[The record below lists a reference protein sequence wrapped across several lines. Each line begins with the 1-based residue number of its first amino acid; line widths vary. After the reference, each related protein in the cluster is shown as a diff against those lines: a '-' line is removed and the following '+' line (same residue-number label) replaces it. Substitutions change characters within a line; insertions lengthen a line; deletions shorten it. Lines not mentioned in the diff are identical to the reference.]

1 MSTPRFL
8 PVSLAERTRRVAF
21 LVVLL
26 LDMLVTVWIA
36 RQIVAYRNYPFA
48 TDEAFHAS
56 GGLMLALDLR
66 AGDLGAFVVDSYH
79 QSAYPP
85 VFSWLQAPVFLVL
98 GASPMV
104 ARLCSLATLFAAAL
118 VMYAIGLELDA
129 EYGWLIGLVSAGLT
143 LTAQPVLSYS
153 AMAMLEVPGLLVSLA
168 ALWAY
173 LRATQWTHPRSE
185 PSGPLSTCHS
195 EPRSGEREASLS
207 RKANI
212 LRRFAA
218 QGDSRFALVSLLMAL
233 AVLTKYPYGTV
244 VVPTIVVMEA
254 LAVSVRA
261 LTWRQAGRR
270 WLWLF
275 GPLVLVMVAWF
286 ARPYK
291 IAAFF
296 EYATSQSQQV
306 SLLSLENLLYY
317 PRSMMLHYAP
327 SPVAVMLTL
336 AGVIW
341 ATIRWR
347 DHGSR
352 LFLVYFVIGL
362 LEMTVK
368 LQKHPRFIL
377 TIAPA
382 AHVLTGAM
390 LAWCLSVHR
399 RSILVAGTVV
409 LTVCIIV
416 SVPVLAE
423 RFAAFPSLM
432 QVQYETDPAAAD
444 LSAWITAHVPAGERF
459 YLVNPWDQFSA
470 PAMEWYRA
478 THSEKPGLLPRSAGG
493 LRWADIWVPSQFLKK
508 SRPENIADLQHAI
521 QASGARYVV
530 ALEGGPEGE
539 QVWPEYADALGDM
552 IVPVEQHEFPV
563 EQWRSD
569 APRWIKTSLL
579 TRDGL
584 ERKKS
589 AGRYTMHIQAT
600 VYRVAGP

>member
-1 MSTPRFL
+1 VSAQRFFPTTHVERARRAAL
-8 PVSLAERTRRVAF
+8 LA
-21 LVVLL
+21 VLL
-26 LDMLVTVWIA
+26 LDVLVTAWIA

-48 TDEAFHAS
+48 TDEAFHAN
-56 GGLMLALDLR
+56 GGLTLALDLR

-85 VFSWLQAPVFLVL
+85 AFSWLQAPVFLVL

-104 ARLCSLATLFAAAL
+104 ARLCSLATLFAAVL

-129 EYGWLIGLVSAGLT
+129 EHGWLVGLVSAGLT

-153 AMAMLEVPGLLVSLA
+153 AMAMLEVPGLLISLV

-173 LRATQWTHPRSE
+173 LRAVRQ
-185 PSGPLSTCHS
+185 PSA
-195 EPRSGEREASLS
+195 RW
-207 RKANI
+207 
-212 LRRFAA
+212 
-218 QGDSRFALVSLLMAL
+218 LVLTSLLMAL

-244 VVPTIVVMEA
+244 IVPTIVVMEA
-254 LAVSVRA
+254 LAVLVRA
-261 LTWRQAGRR
+261 FTWRQAGRR

-306 SLLSLENLLYY
+306 SLLSPENLLYY
-317 PRSMMLHYAP
+317 PRSLMLHYAP
-327 SPVAVMLTL
+327 SPVAAVLTL

-341 ATIRWR
+341 AITRWR
-347 DHGSR
+347 DHGPR
-352 LFLVYFVIGL
+352 LFLVYFAIGL

-377 TIAPA
+377 TFAPA

-390 LAWCLSVHR
+390 LAWFLSANR
-399 RSILVAGTVV
+399 RNVLIALAVA
-409 LTVCIIV
+409 LTICIV
-416 SVPVLAE
+416 ASAPMLAE
-423 RFAAFPSLM
+423 RFSMLPPLM
-432 QVQYETDPAAAD
+432 QVLYETDPAATD
-444 LSAWITAHVPAGERF
+444 LSAWIAAHVPAEERF

-478 THSEKPGLLPRSAGG
+478 THSTKPGL
-493 LRWADIWVPSQFLKK
+493 RWEDIWVPSQFLEK
-508 SRPENIADLQHAI
+508 SRPENLAALQHAI
-521 QASGARYVV
+521 RASGAQYLV

-539 QVWPEYADALGDM
+539 QVWPAYADAMGDM

-563 EQWRSD
+563 EQWRPD
-569 APRWIKTSLL
+569 VARWIKTSLL
-579 TRDGL
+579 TREGL
-584 ERKKS
+584 EGKKS